1 MENLQDKRVAII
13 GTGATAVQ
21 CIPALAQD
29 SMELYVFQ
37 RTPSAVDVRNN
48 GPIDPDWFRVIA
60 TPGWQDR
67 YMRNFATNWEGVYGR
82 PGPDVEVENLF
93 PGDGF
98 AEIGRRIRAAMHS
111 VPPSE
116 ITPESIAAAV
126 EDSDDREMEAIRARV
141 DTVVTSPE
149 TAERLKAWYGR
160 LCKRP
165 CYHDEYLQAINRPNT
180 HLVDTDGQGI
190 ERITKGGVVANGVE
204 YEVDCI
210 IYASGFDF
218 AVDILYGLKF
228 DVIGRDD
235 RSLAKEW
242 ADGPKTLHGMHV
254 AGFPN
259 LFVVQLAQGSFFGSS
274 VPVNWTDT
282 AKTIAAVT
290 KESLDRSSKV
300 VVPAEHAQSEWVGM
314 VVRDGQAFGVES
326 CTPGYYNNEGAGPGP
341 NGQLFTGDPRGP
353 LAFFN
358 YIDEWRKSGD
368 FDGLHFE

>member
-1 MENLQDKRVAII
+1 MGNLGNKRVAII

-21 CIPALAQD
+21 CIPALARD

-37 RTPSAVDVRNN
+37 RTPSAVDVRGN
-48 GPIDPDWFRVIA
+48 GPIDPERFRSIA
-60 TPGWQDR
+60 TPQWQDR
-67 YMRNFATNWEGVYGR
+67 YLDNFAMNWEGVFGR

-98 AEIGRRIRAAMHS
+98 TEIGRRIRAAMHS
-111 VPPSE
+111 VPASE
-116 ITPESIAAAV
+116 MTPERLADAV
-126 EDSDDREMEAIRARV
+126 QESDDAEMEAIRARV
-141 DTVVTSPE
+141 DAVIAGHE

-165 CYHDEYLQAINRPNT
+165 CYHDDYLPAFNRPNT
-180 HLVDTDGQGI
+180 HLVDTDGKGI
-190 ERITKGGVVANGVE
+190 ERITKSGVVANGVE

-210 IYASGFDF
+210 VYASGFDY

-228 DVIGRDD
+228 DVVGREGLNL
-235 RSLAKEW
+235 SKEW
-242 ADGPKTLHGMHV
+242 ADGPKTLHGMHA

-274 VPVNWTDT
+274 VPINWTDT

-290 KESLDRSSKV
+290 KEALERGSKA
-300 VVPAEHAQSEWVGM
+300 VVPAEQAQGAWVDM
-314 VVRDGQAFGVES
+314 IVRDGQVWGAEA

-341 NGQLFTGDPRGP
+341 NGKLFTGDPRGS
-353 LAFFN
+353 LAFFT
-358 YIDEWRKSGD
+358 YIDEWRTSRNFEGLQ
-368 FDGLHFE
+368 FD